1 MKRLLDILFVLAAML
16 TIQIIVSD
24 TGEHI
29 QQDNMDTIINGTPST
44 LDIPFNNQAHR
55 FSSREFT
62 APSST
67 RTINHTEA
75 GTISVAATYTL
86 HKRVN
91 NISSHF
97 TQRATNTGSHKYIS
111 YGILRV

>member
-55 FSSREFT
+55 FSS
-62 APSST
+62 
-67 RTINHTEA
+67 
-75 GTISVAATYTL
+75 
-86 HKRVN
+86 
-91 NISSHF
+91 
-97 TQRATNTGSHKYIS
+97 
-111 YGILRV
+111 